1 MEFLCNLNKILKI
14 ILSEKIIL
22 PAFLLCW
29 FLGFFGAHRFYVG
42 KTGTAILQ
50 ILTIGGL
57 GVWTLVDFIM
67 IIIGKFK
74 DKDGKTLTKWTN

>member
-1 MEFLCNLNKILKI
+1 M
-14 ILSEKIIL
+14 SEKIIL

-74 DKDGKTLTKWTN
+74 DKDSKTLTKWTN